1 MWKFSKNTMD
11 TQQANEIP
19 EVDSRKNYTYLGFAI
34 AATIVTIMVLLI
46 ILVMRKRIQ
55 LVIQL
60 FKESGKAIA
69 AMPFL
74 LLEPLLVRFALFYE
88 Y

>member
-1 MWKFSKNTMD
+1 MD
-11 TQQANEIP
+11 TQPENQISEI
-19 EVDSRKNYTYLGFAI
+19 DIRKNYTYFAFAI
-34 AATIVTIMVLLI
+34 IATVITVIVLLI

-60 FKESGKAIA
+60 FTESGKAIS

-74 LLEPLLVRFALFYE
+74 LFEPILVLETQFNLI
-88 Y
+88 

>member
-1 MWKFSKNTMD
+1 MD
-11 TQQANEIP
+11 THPQNEIA

-34 AATIVTIMVLLI
+34 AATIVTIIVLLI
-46 ILVMRKRIQ
+46 ILIMRKRIQ

-60 FKESGKAIA
+60 FKESGKAIS

-74 LLEPLLVRFALFYE
+74 LFEPILVG
-88 Y
+88 